1 MARYLPSPRLDF
13 GEAVAHAPLEPA
25 HMSSSM
31 RTKIIDA
38 LYPLDPEGAEDA
50 KENEKPSAD
59 ADEDKRLRAASMSML
74 EGVSFKLLV
83 SETQQGSAATWHDSA
98 SATQTVDMVSATLGT
113 DLATRQQVCSPSHP
127 HALLML
133 AVSRSPS

>member
-1 MARYLPSPRLDF
+1 
-13 GEAVAHAPLEPA
+13 
-25 HMSSSM
+25 M

-59 ADEDKRLRAASMSML
+59 ADEDKRCRAASMSML
-74 EGVSFKLLV
+74 EGVSFKLLI

-98 SATQTVDMVSATLGT
+98 SAAQTVDMVSATLGT
-113 DLATRQQVCSPSHP
+113 DPTTRQQVCSPSHP
-127 HALLML
+127 HTLLML

>member
-1 MARYLPSPRLDF
+1 
-13 GEAVAHAPLEPA
+13 
-25 HMSSSM
+25 M

-59 ADEDKRLRAASMSML
+59 ADEDKRLRVASMSML
-74 EGVSFKLLV
+74 EGVSFKLLI

-98 SATQTVDMVSATLGT
+98 SAAQTVDMVSATLGT
-113 DLATRQQVCSPSHP
+113 DPRDSSAGALTLPSARLARRTSHP
-127 HALLML
+127 AHACRLTRTREGPRLLHGSAL
-133 AVSRSPS
+133 YGAVQ